1 MRIGIILLFCIIS
14 LSSYAQEE
22 HRWERLLG
30 QVMTAEDMADEG
42 WQQNYEMLCELEQ
55 NPININRTTR
65 EELEALPFLS
75 AQHVEAIMEYLH
87 RYGSMKSMA
96 ELMMIKE
103 LGAQERQLLQCF
115 VYAGDEPKVAMHA
128 KHELTASAQ
137 IPMYER
143 KGDGEGLSGRQV
155 SPLVALPDDNWRQDE
170 TGARSIEGCWRAL
183 LQG

>member
-1 MRIGIILLFCIIS
+1 MKIRFILFLFIIS
-14 LSSYAQEE
+14 LSSYAQEG

-96 ELMMIKE
+96 DAAASRHSSLPSRIAAKE
-103 LGAQERQLLQCF
+103 A
-115 VYAGDEPKVAMHA
+115 
-128 KHELTASAQ
+128 
-137 IPMYER
+137 I
-143 KGDGEGLSGRQV
+143 
-155 SPLVALPDDNWRQDE
+155 
-170 TGARSIEGCWRAL
+170 
-183 LQG
+183 

>member
-1 MRIGIILLFCIIS
+1 MRTGIILLFCIIS

-75 AQHVEAIMEYLH
+75 AQQVEAIMEYLH

-96 ELMMIKE
+96 ELICH
-103 LGAQERQLLQCF
+103 GPVPWQPYF
-115 VYAGDEPKVAMHA
+115 F
-128 KHELTASAQ
+128 Q
-137 IPMYER
+137 I
-143 KGDGEGLSGRQV
+143 Q
-155 SPLVALPDDNWRQDE
+155 
-170 TGARSIEGCWRAL
+170 
-183 LQG
+183 

>member
-1 MRIGIILLFCIIS
+1 MRFICYFQKNVVPLHSDKETINQMRYRFLLILFIIS

-75 AQHVEAIMEYLH
+75 AQQVEAIMEYLY

-96 ELMMIKE
+96 ELMMIRE
-103 LGAQERQLLQCF
+103 IGPQERQLLQCF
-115 VYAGDEPKVAMHA
+115 VYAGDEPKTAMA
-128 KHELTASAQ
+128 IKMAARTIAASST
-137 IPMYER
+137 MR
-143 KGDGEGLSGRQV
+143 
-155 SPLVALPDDNWRQDE
+155 
-170 TGARSIEGCWRAL
+170 
-183 LQG
+183 